1 MNRMN
6 MRKDRKNKANPR
18 KTVAKRGRHSLTW
31 IIIPSDKRGGSG
43 GVMTENESQ
52 PGVGAIQNDV
62 GTSRDGGG

>member
-18 KTVAKRGRHSLTW
+18 KTRVKRGGHSLTW

-52 PGVGAIQNDV
+52 PGVGAIQNDD
-62 GTSRDGGG
+62 GTSRDRGG